1 MQISYIGM
9 QTQEVVIKPNLRV
22 VLKADAQKLDEVVVT
37 AMGISREK
45 KALGYAVQDV
55 KSDALTRAAN
65 TDLAGVLQGKVSGI
79 DITPSSGMPGASSKI
94 TIRGSRSFTGDNTP
108 LYVID
113 GMPIASTADVSTSLT
128 DGAYGTDYA
137 NRAVDIDPNDIE
149 SINILKGQAAS
160 ALYGMRASNGVIVI
174 TTKSGKGADKGKPT
188 ITFSTNLS
196 FDKISTLPEL
206 QQEYAQGS
214 GGTFDPSS
222 PFAWGPKISELAN
235 DPTYGGNTDNSYTS
249 QYGKQSG
256 KYYVPQLAAA
266 GMNPWAT
273 PQAYNNMKDF
283 FETGVS
289 WSNNVNVA
297 QRFDKGNYSFS
308 LGNTTSNGIVPSTGM
323 DRYNV
328 KMSAEAQLHPNW
340 TTGFNGNFVT
350 SKISKQST
358 ANTSVVATIYNAP
371 VSYNMAGI
379 PSHIEGDPYTQNT
392 YRDSWIDDAYWAVDN
407 NQFSERSQRFFGNAF
422 VKYTT
427 KFGTDNHK
435 LDIKYQIGDDAYTTN
450 YSEIYGYGSTW
461 APTGEDSEYHYTV
474 NELNSLLTAAYTWN
488 INEEWTLDALIGNEF
503 VDKKTKYE
511 YAYSM
516 NFNFPGWNHLNN
528 ASVFSN
534 ESLYNKKRTVGNF
547 ANLSVAWK
555 NMLYLSG
562 SIRNDIVSSMPRDNR
577 SFTYPSVSLGFI
589 FTELAPLKNN
599 ILTFGKIRASYAE
612 VGMAGDYTQSYYYTP
627 SYGGGFYMG
636 NPIVYPINGAMAY
649 IPYYKVYD
657 PNLKPQNTKSYELGA
672 DLTFLNGLVTLNYTY
687 SRQNVKDQIFEVP
700 LAGSTGASSMIMNGG
715 KIHTN
720 THELTLGV
728 SPVDTKNF
736 KLDFAFN
743 FSKIDNYVDELAPG
757 VESIMLGGFVTPQ
770 VRAGI
775 GDKFPVIYGKSYMR
789 NDEGKIVVDKNGLP
803 MQGEDAVIGTVS
815 PDFRLGFNTNIELY
829 KFRISAVFDW
839 KQGGQMY
846 SGTAGEMN
854 YYGVSKLSG
863 DMRNT
868 EFIVENSVKETGK
881 DADGNSIYAPNDI
894 KVTDAQAYFTRRRS
908 IDESYIY
915 DNSYIKLR
923 ELSVSYPVFSKK
935 WLNVNVNV
943 FARNILVWSEM
954 KGFDPEASQ
963 GNDNMGGAF
972 ERFSLPGTASYGF
985 GFNVKF

>member
-1 MQISYIGM
+1 MY
-9 QTQEVVIKPNLRV
+9 
-22 VLKADAQKLDEVVVT
+22 
-37 AMGISREK
+37 
-45 KALGYAVQDV
+45 
-55 KSDALTRAAN
+55 
-65 TDLAGVLQGKVSGI
+65 
-79 DITPSSGMPGASSKI
+79 
-94 TIRGSRSFTGDNTP
+94 
-108 LYVID
+108 
-113 GMPIASTADVSTSLT
+113 
-128 DGAYGTDYA
+128 
-137 NRAVDIDPNDIE
+137 
-149 SINILKGQAAS
+149 
-160 ALYGMRASNGVIVI
+160 
-174 TTKSGKGADKGKPT
+174 
-188 ITFSTNLS
+188 
-196 FDKISTLPEL
+196 
-206 QQEYAQGS
+206 
-214 GGTFDPSS
+214 
-222 PFAWGPKISELAN
+222 
-235 DPTYGGNTDNSYTS
+235 
-249 QYGKQSG
+249 
-256 KYYVPQLAAA
+256 
-266 GMNPWAT
+266 
-273 PQAYNNMKDF
+273 
-283 FETGVS
+283 
-289 WSNNVNVA
+289 
-297 QRFDKGNYSFS
+297 
-308 LGNTTSNGIVPSTGM
+308 
-323 DRYNV
+323 
-328 KMSAEAQLHPNW
+328 
-340 TTGFNGNFVT
+340 
-350 SKISKQST
+350 
-358 ANTSVVATIYNAP
+358 
-371 VSYNMAGI
+371 
-379 PSHIEGDPYTQNT
+379 
-392 YRDSWIDDAYWAVDN
+392 
-407 NQFSERSQRFFGNAF
+407 
-422 VKYTT
+422 
-427 KFGTDNHK
+427 
-435 LDIKYQIGDDAYTTN
+435 
-450 YSEIYGYGSTW
+450 
-461 APTGEDSEYHYTV
+461 
-474 NELNSLLTAAYTWN
+474 
-488 INEEWTLDALIGNEF
+488 
-503 VDKKTKYE
+503 
-511 YAYSM
+511 
-516 NFNFPGWNHLNN
+516 
-528 ASVFSN
+528 
-534 ESLYNKKRTVGNF
+534 
-547 ANLSVAWK
+547 
-555 NMLYLSG
+555 
-562 SIRNDIVSSMPRDNR
+562 
-577 SFTYPSVSLGFI
+577 
-589 FTELAPLKNN
+589 
-599 ILTFGKIRASYAE
+599 
-612 VGMAGDYTQSYYYTP
+612 
-627 SYGGGFYMG
+627 
-636 NPIVYPINGAMAY
+636 
-649 IPYYKVYD
+649 
-657 PNLKPQNTKSYELGA
+657 
-672 DLTFLNGLVTLNYTY
+672 YTY
-687 SRQNVKDQIFEVP
+687 SRQNVIDQIFEVP